1 MGEAFEKQI
10 KTNEGQGQKQV
21 KALNTLKSNSK
32 LTIEDVIPESAL
44 NNDEAK
50 KELDKIKEVEKNID
64 REKLVY
70 KTKEYI
76 YIYIY
81 IYSFKNYQTIKNFGR
96 DIYNCNITLKEA
108 DENQTNLLIKIMSFK
123 KNTKPQIPEKNKKKK
138 LFLKTCIIF
147 LRVEK
152 EFLTLLKVK
161 YF

>member
-1 MGEAFEKQI
+1 MKLKKSLIKLKKQRKIQTDKNYFI
-10 KTNEGQGQKQV
+10 K
-21 KALNTLKSNSK
+21 
-32 LTIEDVIPESAL
+32 
-44 NNDEAK
+44 K
-50 KELDKIKEVEKNID
+50 KN
-64 REKLVY
+64 
-70 KTKEYI
+70 I